1 MPVSERREEMREY
14 PVPVPE
20 YVLMVGDL
28 LDHGDNVHDAELDL
42 CPDLHDA
49 AVHRDELLRWHADP
63 NRTQLLGNE
72 LSEMG
77 VFKDL

>member
-1 MPVSERREEMREY
+1 MREY

>member
-1 MPVSERREEMREY
+1 MREC
-14 PVPVPE
+14 PVPE

-49 AVHRDELLRWHADP
+49 AIHRDELLRRHADP
-63 NRTQLLGNE
+63 NRTHSNYLGKIQP
-72 LSEMG
+72 STS
-77 VFKDL
+77 DR